1 MSYPLN
7 FGIYCGMSKQ
17 FRDTFKQLIPVVL
30 TDACSRNNN
39 NRNNGDIR
47 GTSRPS
53 GNGGHRRPKT
63 CNNSNLVKQVI
74 VLIDWFQWG
83 NRKLDIY

>member
-17 FRDTFKQLIPVVL
+17 FRDTFKQLIPV
-30 TDACSRNNN
+30 TPCTSDNN

-47 GTSRPS
+47 GATRSS
-53 GNGGHRRPKT
+53 GMGGHRRSR
-63 CNNSNLVKQVI
+63 NSNNANVLKQVI
-74 VLIDWFQWG
+74 IKFVVD
-83 NRKLDIY
+83 

>member
-63 CNNSNLVKQVI
+63 CNNSNLVKQVME
-74 VLIDWFQWG
+74 
-83 NRKLDIY
+83 NRKLDTLENIYFE